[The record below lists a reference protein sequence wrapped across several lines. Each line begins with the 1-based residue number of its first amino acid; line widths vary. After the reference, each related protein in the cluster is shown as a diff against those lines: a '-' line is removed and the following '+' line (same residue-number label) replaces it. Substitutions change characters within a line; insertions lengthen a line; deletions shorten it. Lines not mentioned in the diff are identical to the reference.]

1 MINKIEIIT
10 EKISNIQFHIDHVNN
25 VMANPGLYPI
35 PDNKNEVDL
44 VQYLQDLMLQ
54 KEALELEKQA
64 LTNQGYML

>member
-10 EKISNIQFHIDHVNN
+10 ERISSIQFHIDHVNH
-25 VMANPGLYPI
+25 VMANPELYNTPE
-35 PDNKNEVDL
+35 NKTEVDL

-64 LTNQGYML
+64 LTNQG